1 MNKVFTVIFLMIL
14 FSCSTASNYHSF
26 DQALENAINKVESDL
41 PEGSDIAILDFKSD
55 NPNLSSYIIEEL
67 YDKLIN
73 NRKLTVMERSRIDTI
88 AMEVGYQLSGE
99 VDDKEII
106 SIGHQLGADYVVTG
120 QITFSG
126 EAYRLRV
133 FAIDIEKGRRIA
145 SSSLNI
151 NPKDRQI
158 NYLLSSTS
166 YNTIASDLT
175 KIYQIGD
182 TGPAGGIIFY
192 DKGEYSDG
200 WRYMEVAPANTEFE
214 AHWAACK
221 DGYYSDDYNSRDEV
235 RGTRTIIGSGKRNT
249 RLLVDQLSGWSGDQY
264 CAAEI
269 VASFNYGGYSDWFIP
284 SKDELDLIY
293 KNLALIDLGGF
304 YGSRFYGTSSQIY
317 DLEKSPLGVFSW
329 HQSFANGSQVG
340 LESSLGYLY
349 RLIRQF

>member
-1 MNKVFTVIFLMIL
+1 VNKVFTVVFLMVL

-26 DQALENAINKVESDL
+26 DQALENAINKVENDL

-73 NRKLTVMERSRIDTI
+73 NRKLSIMERSRIDTI

-166 YNTIASDLT
+166 YDNTIASDLT
-175 KIYQIGD
+175 KIYKIGD

-200 WRYMEVAPANTEFE
+200 WRYMEVAPVSTEFD
-214 AHWAACK
+214 AHWGAYR
-221 DGYYSDDYNSRDEV
+221 DDDYSRDEV

-249 RLLVDQLSGWSGDQY
+249 RILIDVLSGWSGDQY

-269 VASFNYGGYSDWFIP
+269 VANFNYGGYDDWFIP
-284 SKDELDLIY
+284 SKNELDLIY
-293 KNLALIDLGGF
+293 KNIALIDLGGF
-304 YGSRFYGTSSQIY
+304 YGGGRPYGTSSQNY
-317 DLEKSPLGVFSW
+317 DLKK
-329 HQSFANGSQVG
+329 
-340 LESSLGYLY
+340 SSLGAYSWYQFFSDGSQFSLESGLSGLY